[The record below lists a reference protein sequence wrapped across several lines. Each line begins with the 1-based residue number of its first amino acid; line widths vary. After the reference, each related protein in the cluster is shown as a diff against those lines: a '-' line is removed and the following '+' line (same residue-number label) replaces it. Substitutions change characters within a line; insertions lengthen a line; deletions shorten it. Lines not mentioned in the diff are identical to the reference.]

1 MELLIV
7 LAIIVFLAGITF
19 EAFSSKLR
27 TVSVEKEAE
36 ISLSYIAKAR
46 AQTVASQDN
55 ATFGVRVATSS
66 LSFFQGNSFASG
78 SNVITY
84 DFHDSVASTS
94 LTGGASELYF
104 SRITG
109 TPSATG
115 SIIFT
120 SKKGASTTK
129 TILIQATGLAE
140 IQ

>member
-7 LAIIVFLAGITF
+7 LAIITFLSGITLF
-19 EAFSSKLR
+19 AFSDKLR
-27 TVSVEKEAE
+27 SVSVEKEAE

-55 ATFGVRVATSS
+55 SLFGVRVSTSS
-66 LSFFQGNSFASG
+66 LSFFQGSSFASG
-78 SNVITY
+78 SNIITY
-84 DFHDSVASTS
+84 DFRDSVASTS
-94 LTGGASELYF
+94 LTSGVNEFYF

-109 TPSATG
+109 IPSAVGT
-115 SIIFT
+115 IVFT

-129 TILIQATGLAE
+129 TILIQTTGLAE